1 MAETAMGEAG
11 AVASDRSGVSR
22 AEESVLIQ
30 AARRDPTVF
39 GELYKRYLA
48 RIYAYLRA
56 RSQTDEDAANLTEHV
71 FLRAREAFSTY
82 RGRGVPF
89 AAWLIRIARNVAVD
103 AGRRRR
109 STVDWDAVPESA
121 HPVDEESPEAI
132 VLRRERLA
140 RMRALLAGLPP
151 EKRELV
157 ALRFAASLTL
167 REIAAVVGK
176 SESTVREH
184 LAATLRLLAALRPC
198 SATERRRGWRR
209 SAPMSALPATPLT
222 VPAWRTRSSTV
233 RSGPSWS
240 SCASRLRSV
249 S

>member
-1 MAETAMGEAG
+1 MGESG
-11 AVASDRSGVSR
+11 AAALDGSDVSR

-30 AARRDPTVF
+30 AARRDPTAF
-39 GELYKRYLA
+39 AELYTRHLT
-48 RIYAYLRA
+48 RTYAHLRA
-56 RSQTDEDAANLTEHV
+56 RSQTDEDAADLAEQV
-71 FLRAREAFSTY
+71 FLQALEAFPTY
-82 RGRGVPF
+82 RDRGVPF
-89 AAWLIRIARNVAVD
+89 AVWLIRIARNVAVD

-140 RMRALLAGLPP
+140 RMRAPLAGLSP

-176 SESTVREH
+176 SESTVHEQ
-184 LAATLRLLAALRPC
+184 LAAALRLLK
-198 SATERRRGWRR
+198 EQFHEE
-209 SAPMSALPATPLT
+209 
-222 VPAWRTRSSTV
+222 
-233 RSGPSWS
+233 
-240 SCASRLRSV
+240 
-249 S
+249 